1 MSSDRSNLIDRIK
14 KHFEHVRKVAYNEEL
29 ECLFVWSYDTTC
41 HKLLVYKIEKKPGW
55 GWRVAVSPIEEIVVK
70 DDERASKMIEF
81 VHLVNYT
88 YLLLSYLYYDLEEKS
103 VYVACNIF
111 YDEEPTDEEIALCFD
126 DAVKT
131 LASYE
136 EKLRAVAA
144 GDFSPFNDRDFNE

>member
-1 MSSDRSNLIDRIK
+1 MNSNQSNLIERLKD
-14 KHFEHVRKVAYNEEL
+14 HFENERNVVYNEEL
-29 ECLFVWSYDTTC
+29 ECLFVRSYNTWL
-41 HKLLVYKIEKKPGW
+41 HKLLVYKIEMKPGW
-55 GWRVAVSPIEEIVVK
+55 GCRVAVSPIDEIVAK
-70 DDERASKMIEF
+70 DDECASKMIEF